1 MYVHRLYV
9 HLMGAERIRFLS
21 LGFSTFF
28 IKTSSQSGCWLG
40 SKSMMDGAQIS
51 EPLFRAFRYTQVS
64 DRFYHQCNGLYL
76 YFILEFFMDNRTCYR
91 SRLV

>member
-1 MYVHRLYV
+1 MYVHRLHV

-40 SKSMMDGAQIS
+40 SKSMMDGAQTS
-51 EPLFRAFRYTQVS
+51 EPLFRVFRYAQVS
-64 DRFYHQCNGLYL
+64 DRFYHQCNGLYF
-76 YFILEFFMDNRTCYR
+76 YFILEFFMDNRTCYW
-91 SRLV
+91 SWLV